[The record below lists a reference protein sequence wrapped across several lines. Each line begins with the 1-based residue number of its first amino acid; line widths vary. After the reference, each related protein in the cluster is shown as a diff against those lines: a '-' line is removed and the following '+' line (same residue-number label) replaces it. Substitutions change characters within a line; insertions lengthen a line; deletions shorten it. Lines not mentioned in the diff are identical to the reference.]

1 MAAIEKGILPAD
13 KRVLTVAEVA
23 ALLHSS
29 SHFVH
34 ELRHRGLLRQVPHTN
49 RPVLFSRR
57 AVEDF
62 IEAHPVEEAAA
73 AS

>member
-1 MAAIEKGILPAD
+1 MATTEKGILPAD

-23 ALLHSS
+23 TLLHSS
-29 SHFVH
+29 THFVH
-34 ELRHRGLLRQVPHTN
+34 ELRHRGLLRPVPHTN

-62 IEAHPVEEAAA
+62 IEAQPVPAEAA
-73 AS
+73 S

>member
-1 MAAIEKGILPAD
+1 MTSIEKGVLPVD

-23 ALLHSS
+23 DLLHSS
-29 SHFVH
+29 THFVH
-34 ELRHRGLLRQVPHTN
+34 ELRHRGLLRPIPHTN

-62 IEAHPVEEAAA
+62 IEATSAEPVSATA
-73 AS
+73 